1 MRRLILSMAALL
13 MTVSLPTLAAAETL
27 SEALTMAY
35 ATNPELSA
43 QRANL
48 RVQDE
53 DIAVAKSGYRPQVG
67 ASASVNRATTD
78 PSGTGSFGSTNQSYD
93 ASVSQP
99 LFRGYRTTNT
109 VKSVESSIFAGREQL
124 RGTEQGVLFDAVT
137 AYMNVIRDEAILRL
151 NQNQVDVLRQQL
163 RATKDRFRVG
173 ELTRTDT
180 AQAEA
185 RLARSDSGRI
195 AAEGTLSN
203 SREAYRRVVG
213 QLPGTLVEPALPVL
227 PTSVDEAID
236 VAAKENPQLRAA
248 QFIEKSSQF
257 DVKTAKGSVLPS
269 VDAVA
274 GVSRSDRSN
283 LGNQSFGS
291 SASTNASIGAQVN
304 IPLYQTGAEYAR
316 VRQAKQLAS
325 QRQIEINVATR
336 QVEEQVH
343 NAWELMRTARA
354 NIVAQQSA
362 VSANAVALEG
372 VRQELTVGSRTTLDV
387 LDAQQEYLNAQV
399 LLVQAKRDAAVAAYG
414 VLASVGRL
422 DAQALKLPVD
432 VYDPTRHYENI
443 KNKWFGWETDQ

>member
-1 MRRLILSMAALL
+1 
-13 MTVSLPTLAAAETL
+13 
-27 SEALTMAY
+27 
-35 ATNPELSA
+35 
-43 QRANL
+43 
-48 RVQDE
+48 
-53 DIAVAKSGYRPQVG
+53 
-67 ASASVNRATTD
+67 
-78 PSGTGSFGSTNQSYD
+78 
-93 ASVSQP
+93 
-99 LFRGYRTTNT
+99 
-109 VKSVESSIFAGREQL
+109 
-124 RGTEQGVLFDAVT
+124 VLFDAVT